1 MASVAVKKTVVR
13 SNPAAP
19 NAAPKPY
26 PVRQPGGFDYSGEA
40 ELFPTNNRK
49 YKRAAFGYR
58 RFPRAAEAIR
68 FAAQLIMDTVAKASE
83 TLGDSR
89 TRTNRLPFQRQSSA
103 PNRVSSRLR
112 PSPKLNGGVC
122 RTNPHES
129 PFSHT
134 SLV

>member
-1 MASVAVKKTVVR
+1 MRIR
-13 SNPAAP
+13 SR
-19 NAAPKPY
+19 
-26 PVRQPGGFDYSGEA
+26 VFTSEFIRLLFLICERHCA
-40 ELFPTNNRK
+40 E
-49 YKRAAFGYR
+49 
-58 RFPRAAEAIR
+58 EVR
-68 FAAQLIMDTVAKASE
+68 FAAQFIMDAVAKASE

-112 PSPKLNGGVC
+112 PSPKLNGSVC